1 MGGED
6 DSLASMMGGEDP
18 NSLGEDDSLVAGETN
33 AARVSAPPFGAA
45 RFSLSSARREYAA
58 ALRAA
63 AAMETRD
70 ERIGRRATSES
81 SSPSEFGSSPS
92 EFGSSPPIMLASA
105 ESAHARGMR
114 HGTPGCSFREVP
126 RAGRVGGTGN
136 RAGNRRG
143 AGPAKRA
150 SALAR
155 GSKPEEPEE
164 AEDGISR
171 PRERECA
178 GKGVGGRKRWQDTII
193 NGRRPRVQV
202 DQGGG
207 LLLDCGT
214 NKGGSNKEA
223 IMMTKL
229 DPYLVTRVTNGKDIN
244 VCVRMTSFTLR
255 CEHLLKLE
263 RYRED

>member
-1 MGGED
+1 
-6 DSLASMMGGEDP
+6 
-18 NSLGEDDSLVAGETN
+18 
-33 AARVSAPPFGAA
+33 
-45 RFSLSSARREYAA
+45 
-58 ALRAA
+58 
-63 AAMETRD
+63 METRD

-81 SSPSEFGSSPS
+81 SEHVAGETNAARVSAPPF
-92 EFGSSPPIMLASA
+92 EFGSSPPIMLASECASSPPIMLAASEFGPSPPIMLARA

-164 AEDGISR
+164 PEDGISR

-178 GKGVGGRKRWQDTII
+178 GKGVGGRKRWQNTII
-193 NGRRPRVQV
+193 NGRRRPRVQV
-202 DQGGG
+202 DQGGE
-207 LLLDCGT
+207 LLRDCGT
-214 NKGGSNKEA
+214 NKQGW
-223 IMMTKL
+223 
-229 DPYLVTRVTNGKDIN
+229 V
-244 VCVRMTSFTLR
+244 
-255 CEHLLKLE
+255 E
-263 RYRED
+263 RSIK